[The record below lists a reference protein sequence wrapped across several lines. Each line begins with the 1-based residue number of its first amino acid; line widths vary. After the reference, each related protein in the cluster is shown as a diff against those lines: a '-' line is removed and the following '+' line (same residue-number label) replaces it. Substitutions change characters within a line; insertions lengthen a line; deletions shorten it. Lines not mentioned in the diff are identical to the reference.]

1 MAYIKVEK
9 DPELVRDTN
18 TGVILNINK
27 EEISA
32 ARKRKLERRQKEK
45 DFENLKNEVGDI
57 KNLLNKII
65 EKLDGSNTN

>member
-1 MAYIKVEK
+1 MYKDVEGHSN
-9 DPELVRDTN
+9 LVRDTS
-18 TGVILNINK
+18 TGAILNINK

-57 KNLLNKII
+57 KNMLTKII
-65 EKLDGSNTN
+65 EKLNG

>member
-27 EEISA
+27 QEISA
-32 ARKRKLERRQKEK
+32 ARKRKLERKQKEK
-45 DFENLKNEVGDI
+45 EFEDLKNEVSDI
-57 KNLLNKII
+57 KIMLTKII
-65 EKLDGSNTN
+65 EKLDG

>member
-1 MAYIKVEK
+1 MFKSVEGHGN
-9 DPELVRDTN
+9 LVRDTS
-18 TGVILNINK
+18 TGAILNINK

-57 KNLLNKII
+57 KNMLNKII